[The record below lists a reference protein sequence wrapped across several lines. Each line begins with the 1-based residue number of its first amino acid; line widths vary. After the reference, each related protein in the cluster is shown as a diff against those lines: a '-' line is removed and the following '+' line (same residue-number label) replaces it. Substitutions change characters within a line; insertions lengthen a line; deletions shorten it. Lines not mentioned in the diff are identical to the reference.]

1 MVCVFVLLQG
11 GLKAAITADVIQGV
25 TMIGVTVLVVVKGV
39 LLSDGVA
46 NVYNINS
53 DNGECPHPPTPAPP
67 TRYVQIANS
76 SRALAQMVSGLIFN
90 QASEA
95 NARKHGSSFYN
106 ERTGSRNTRTRTQK
120 KRA

>member
-1 MVCVFVLLQG
+1 MTDTLPVVCVFVLLQG

-53 DNGECPHPPTPAPP
+53 DNGECPHPPPP
-67 TRYVQIANS
+67 PLRPDTC
-76 SRALAQMVSGLIFN
+76 
-90 QASEA
+90 
-95 NARKHGSSFYN
+95 K
-106 ERTGSRNTRTRTQK
+106 
-120 KRA
+120 